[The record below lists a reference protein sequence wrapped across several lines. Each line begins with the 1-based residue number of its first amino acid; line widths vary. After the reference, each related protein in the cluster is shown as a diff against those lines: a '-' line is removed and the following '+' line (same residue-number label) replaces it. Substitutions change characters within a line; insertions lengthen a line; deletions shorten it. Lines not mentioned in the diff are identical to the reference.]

1 MSEYIDYIT
10 GTHSLY
16 DKYYNDWRLA
26 INSYHSGPEYKDAHY
41 LRAYQ
46 VDLNTPA
53 ETINTYERG
62 DDGSYVSKTKARVE
76 HGMTQN
82 EVEKGQDMLGGSFY
96 AEKIDNTP
104 VYNYVK
110 LIASEYNSILFRNPP
125 QRLTG
130 EQPEMQEFIEDVD
143 GEGSNLAEFMSQV
156 DILTTVYGVLHI
168 GCYKPIG
175 SDIPKF
181 KIHTPEDVT
190 NWSYK
195 YDVDGNL
202 KLQDMVIKLEESDQH
217 TVYRVL
223 TPEFIDTIFVG
234 QDDDY
239 IPPVESDN
247 LEAIDDYS
255 YRIRQDNELGYI
267 PITTVY
273 QNVKVHNNIGS
284 TIIFDI
290 AQIQRSI
297 YGDSAEIYS
306 AITYGAHPT
315 LVVDENTDA
324 LNDGQVGA
332 EPGAVIRVQG
342 GLTGD
347 QQNFVYQFASPP
359 LDAISEIRDLIDSKI
374 TKLTQIAMLR
384 SEDLIRSA
392 KSGNQIEVFDDKL
405 AALIRK
411 KATNLENTESLLF
424 DMYFDWTNQQ
434 KPEDFKISYNRQY
447 NKRALEH
454 EISEMVQLI
463 NAYEKYESVFLER
476 PTSIASTVTE
486 FVAEEFATSA
496 EAQARA
502 TELGGSGSHTH
513 TLEDG
518 SVVHMPFKT
527 HAEYEL
533 QLEKNN
539 PGVDYEE
546 RNSIVA
552 PGIKEIMRDKVRNR
566 LEELLNSTSSENGL

>member
-1 MSEYIDYIT
+1 
-10 GTHSLY
+10 
-16 DKYYNDWRLA
+16 
-26 INSYHSGPEYKDAHY
+26 
-41 LRAYQ
+41 
-46 VDLNTPA
+46 
-53 ETINTYERG
+53 
-62 DDGSYVSKTKARVE
+62 
-76 HGMTQN
+76 
-82 EVEKGQDMLGGSFY
+82 
-96 AEKIDNTP
+96 
-104 VYNYVK
+104 
-110 LIASEYNSILFRNPP
+110 
-125 QRLTG
+125 
-130 EQPEMQEFIEDVD
+130 
-143 GEGSNLAEFMSQV
+143 MSQV
-156 DILTTVYGVLHI
+156 DVLTTVYGVLHI
-168 GCYKPIG
+168 GCYKPTG

-181 KIHTPEDVT
+181 KIHSPEDVT

-195 YDVDGNL
+195 YDIDGNL
-202 KLQDMVIKLEESDQH
+202 KLNDMVIKLEETDFH

-234 QDDDY
+234 QDEDY
-239 IPPVESDN
+239 MPPVESDQ
-247 LEAIDDYS
+247 LEALDDYT
-255 YRIRQDNELGYI
+255 YRIRQENELGYI
-267 PITTVY
+267 PVTTVY

-284 TIIFDI
+284 TIIFDV

-359 LDAISEIRDLIDSKI
+359 LDAISEIRELIDSKI
-374 TKLTQIAMLR
+374 NKLTQIAMLR

-392 KSGNQIEVFDDKL
+392 RSGNQIEVFDDKL

-411 KATNLENTESLLF
+411 KATNLENTESILF

-476 PTSIASTVTE
+476 PNAIGSTVTE
-486 FVAEEFATSA
+486 FVAEEFGTSA
-496 EAQARA
+496 EAEARA
-502 TELGGSGSHTH
+502 TELGGSGSHSH

-518 SVVHMPFKT
+518 SVVYMPFST

-552 PGIKEIMRDKVRNR
+552 PGIKETMRDKVRMR

>member
-16 DKYYNDWRLA
+16 DKYYDDWRLA
-26 INSYHSGPEYKDAHY
+26 INSYHSGPEYKDAQY

-46 VDLNTPA
+46 VDLNTPS
-53 ETINTYERG
+53 ETINTYERSE
-62 DDGSYVSKTKARVE
+62 DGSYVAKFKAKVE
-76 HGMTQN
+76 HGLTKN
-82 EVEKGQDMLGGSFY
+82 EVSKGQDYLGGSFY
-96 AEKIDNTP
+96 SEKIDNTP

-110 LIASEYNSILFRNPP
+110 LIASEYNAILFRNPP
-125 QRLTG
+125 QRELG
-130 EQPEMQEFIEDVD
+130 EQPEMDMFVEDVD
-143 GEGSNLAEFMSQV
+143 GEGSTLAEFMSQV

-168 GCYKPIG
+168 GCYKPTG

-195 YDVDGNL
+195 YDIDGNL
-202 KLQDMVIKLEESDQH
+202 KLDDMVIKLEENESH
-217 TVYRVL
+217 AVYRVL

-234 QDDDY
+234 QDEDY
-239 IPPVESDN
+239 TPPVDDAN
-247 LEAIDDYS
+247 LEQVGENTF
-255 YRIRQDNELGYI
+255 RIRQVNELGYI
-267 PITTVY
+267 PIVTLY
-273 QNVKVHNNIGS
+273 QNVKVHSNIGS
-284 TIIFDI
+284 TIIFDV

-315 LVVDENTDA
+315 LVVDETTDS

-359 LDAISEIRDLIDSKI
+359 LDAISEIRELIDSKI
-374 TKLTQIAMLR
+374 NKLTQISMLR

-392 KSGNQIEVFDDKL
+392 RSGNQIEVFDDKL

-411 KATNLENTESLLF
+411 KATNLENAESKLF
-424 DMYFDWTNQQ
+424 DMYFDWTNQM

-454 EISEMVQLI
+454 EIHEMTQLI
-463 NAYEKYESVFLER
+463 DAYEKYESVFLER
-476 PTSIASTVTE
+476 PSAVTSTVTE
-486 FVAEEFATSA
+486 FVAEEFATQA
-496 EAQARA
+496 EAEARA
-502 TELGGSGSHTH
+502 RELGGSGTHTH

-518 SVVHMPFKT
+518 TVIHMPFKS
-527 HAEYEL
+527 HGEYEL

-546 RNSIVA
+546 RNSINA
-552 PGIKEIMRDKVRNR
+552 PGIKEVMRDKVRNR

>member
-1 MSEYIDYIT
+1 
-10 GTHSLY
+10 
-16 DKYYNDWRLA
+16 
-26 INSYHSGPEYKDAHY
+26 
-41 LRAYQ
+41 
-46 VDLNTPA
+46 
-53 ETINTYERG
+53 
-62 DDGSYVSKTKARVE
+62 
-76 HGMTQN
+76 
-82 EVEKGQDMLGGSFY
+82 ML
-96 AEKIDNTP
+96 
-104 VYNYVK
+104 
-110 LIASEYNSILFRNPP
+110 
-125 QRLTG
+125 
-130 EQPEMQEFIEDVD
+130 EFIEDVD

-156 DILTTVYGVLHI
+156 DILTTIYGVLHI
-168 GCYKPIG
+168 GCYKPTG

-195 YDVDGNL
+195 YDIDGNL
-202 KLQDMVIKLEESDQH
+202 KLNDMVIKLEETDFH

-234 QDDDY
+234 QDEDY
-239 IPPVESDN
+239 MPPVESDQ
-247 LEAIDDYS
+247 LEALDDNS
-255 YRIRQDNELGYI
+255 YRIRQENELGYI
-267 PITTVY
+267 PVTTVY

-284 TIIFDI
+284 TIIFDV

-359 LDAISEIRDLIDSKI
+359 LDAISEIRELIDSKI
-374 TKLTQIAMLR
+374 NKLTQIAMLR

-392 KSGNQIEVFDDKL
+392 RSGNQIEVFDDKL

-411 KATNLENTESLLF
+411 KATNLENTESILF

-476 PTSIASTVTE
+476 PNAIGSTVTE
-486 FVAEEFATSA
+486 FVAEEFGTSA
-496 EAQARA
+496 EAEARA
-502 TELGGSGSHTH
+502 TELGGSGSHSH

-518 SVVHMPFKT
+518 SVVYMPFST

-552 PGIKEIMRDKVRNR
+552 PGIKETMRDKVRMR

>member
-46 VDLNTPA
+46 VDLNTPS
-53 ETINTYERG
+53 ETVNTYERG
-62 DDGSYVSKTKARVE
+62 EDGSYVSKTKARVE
-76 HGMTQN
+76 HGMTSNQ
-82 EVEKGQDMLGGSFY
+82 VDKGQDMLGGSFY

-125 QRLTG
+125 QRETG
-130 EQPEMQEFIEDVD
+130 EQPEMLEFIEDVD

-156 DILTTVYGVLHI
+156 DILTTIYGVLHI
-168 GCYKPIG
+168 GCYKPTG

-181 KIHTPEDVT
+181 KIHSPEDVT

-195 YDVDGNL
+195 YDIDGNL
-202 KLQDMVIKLEESDQH
+202 KLNDMVIKLEETDFH

-234 QDDDY
+234 QDEDY
-239 IPPVESDN
+239 MPPVESDQ
-247 LEAIDDYS
+247 LEALDDYT
-255 YRIRQDNELGYI
+255 YRIRQENELGYI

-284 TIIFDI
+284 TIIFDV

-359 LDAISEIRDLIDSKI
+359 LDAISEIRELIDSKI
-374 TKLTQIAMLR
+374 NKLTQIAMLR
-384 SEDLIRSA
+384 SEDLIKSSR
-392 KSGNQIEVFDDKL
+392 SGNQIEVFDDKL

-411 KATNLENTESLLF
+411 KATNLENTESILF

-476 PTSIASTVTE
+476 PNAIGSTVTE
-486 FVAEEFATSA
+486 FVAEEFGTSA
-496 EAQARA
+496 EAEARA
-502 TELGGSGSHTH
+502 TELGGSGSHSH

-518 SVVHMPFKT
+518 SVVYMPFGT

-552 PGIKEIMRDKVRNR
+552 PGIKETMRDKVRMR

>member
-1 MSEYIDYIT
+1 LSDYIDYIT

-16 DKYYNDWRLA
+16 DKYYDDWRLA

-46 VDLNTPA
+46 VDLNTPS
-53 ETINTYERG
+53 ETVNTYETAE
-62 DDGSYVSKTKARVE
+62 DGSYVAKFKAKVE
-76 HGMTQN
+76 HGMTHN
-82 EVEKGQDMLGGSFY
+82 EVSKGQDMLGGSFY
-96 AEKIDNTP
+96 GEKIDNTP

-125 QRLTG
+125 QRVTG
-130 EQPEMQEFIEDVD
+130 DQPEMAQFIDDVD

-156 DILTTVYGVLHI
+156 DILATVYGVIHI
-168 GCYKPIG
+168 GCYKPTG

-202 KLQDMVIKLEESDQH
+202 KLQDMVIKLEESDIH
-217 TVYRVL
+217 AVYRVL
-223 TPEFIDTIFVG
+223 TPEYIDTIFVG
-234 QDDDY
+234 QDEDY
-239 IPPVESDN
+239 MPPVESEF
-247 LEAIDDYS
+247 LEQMDASS
-255 YRIRQDNELGYI
+255 YRIRQVNELGYI
-267 PITTVY
+267 PVTTVY

-284 TIIFDI
+284 TIIFDV

-315 LVVDENTDA
+315 LVVDETTDS

-359 LDAISEIRDLIDSKI
+359 LDAISEIRELIDSKI
-374 TKLTQIAMLR
+374 NKLTQIAMLR

-392 KSGNQIEVFDDKL
+392 RSGNQIEVFDDKL

-411 KATNLENTESLLF
+411 KATNLENTESRLF

-434 KPEDFKISYNRQY
+434 RPEEFKISYNRQY
-447 NKRALEH
+447 NKRAVEH
-454 EISEMVQLI
+454 EVDEMIKLI

-486 FVAEEFATSA
+486 FVAEDFATPA
-496 EAQARA
+496 EAESRA
-502 TELGGSGSHTH
+502 VELGGTGSHSH

-518 SVVHMPFKT
+518 SVVYMPFKS
-527 HAEYEL
+527 HSEYEL
-533 QLEKNN
+533 TLEKNN

-546 RNSIVA
+546 RNSINA
-552 PGIKEIMRDKVRNR
+552 PGIKEVMRDKVRMR
-566 LEELLNSTSSENGL
+566 LEELLNSTSTDNGL